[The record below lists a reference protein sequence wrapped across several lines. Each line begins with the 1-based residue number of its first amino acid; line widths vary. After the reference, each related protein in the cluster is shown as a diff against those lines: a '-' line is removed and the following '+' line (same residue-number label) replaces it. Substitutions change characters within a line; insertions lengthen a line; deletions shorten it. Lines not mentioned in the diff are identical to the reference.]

1 MYSLNCL
8 SLVLQGGPHWRVP
21 TGRRDGLISNASE
34 AEAEIPAPNFDFD
47 SLNTSFS
54 NKGLN
59 VTDLV
64 YLSGTL

>member
-1 MYSLNCL
+1 
-8 SLVLQGGPHWRVP
+8 VP

-34 AEAEIPAPNFDFD
+34 AEAEISGPNFDFD
-47 SLNTSFS
+47 SLNASFS

-64 YLSGTL
+64 YLSGTLYSYMFSNQIYHIS